1 MMQASAHH
9 STPTS
14 LDRYLYKNVPTYRP
28 ISMSVSFTTV
38 TTFGGEFYWD
48 AEEIQVSQN
57 GSKTELAGGSVQK
70 VEQRSD

>member
-9 STPTS
+9 STPPS
-14 LDRYLYKNVPTYRP
+14 LERYLYRNFPTYRP
-28 ISMSVSFTTV
+28 ISPHVWGVSST
-38 TTFGGEFYWD
+38 GD

-57 GSKTELAGGSVQK
+57 GSKTELAGGSEWK